1 MQAILR
7 AIETGFPELTAKVLE
22 AFVLDVFLYLRRVV
36 VRDDINRLVRP
47 HLATGPTVVVG
58 HSLGSIVAYEVL
70 RELPATPG
78 VRLFVTVGSPLGLQ
92 VVRDWL
98 VRGFPKPV
106 AAWRNAYDERDVVAL
121 RPVEAR
127 HFGGP
132 IENFNKVRNHT
143 SNHHGIDGYLDD
155 PVVAGWI
162 LDALS

>member
-132 IENFNKVRNHT
+132 IENFNKVRNKT
-143 SNHHGIDGYLDD
+143 GNHHGIDGYLDD